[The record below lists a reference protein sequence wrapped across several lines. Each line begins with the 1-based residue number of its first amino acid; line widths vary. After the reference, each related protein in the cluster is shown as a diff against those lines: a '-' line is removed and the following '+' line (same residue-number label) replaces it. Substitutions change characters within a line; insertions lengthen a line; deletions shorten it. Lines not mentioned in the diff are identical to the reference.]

1 MAYVKI
7 LAPLTGAARDATVLA
22 AAFAAAKP
30 FNAHVVALFVRPD
43 PVEAMPFFGE
53 GVSGVMAQEIVDA
66 AREAADKASQDAR
79 GAIAVVAGQLGA
91 VLTDKPEKRDTVSI
105 SLREVDGNFA
115 TRVAEASRLSD
126 LVVFG
131 PLKKSDRP
139 GLAEA
144 FEAALLDTGRPVV
157 LTGQTPPTNFA
168 KRIAIGW
175 DGSGACARALLAA
188 MPYLARADAID
199 LLTIRKPNT
208 ECESCDEARE
218 YLSMHGLSCTEK
230 MIDAGNRSIGEV
242 LLEAAS
248 QSGAGLLVLGGYGH
262 SGLLQM
268 FSTSVTQH
276 VVAHAQFPLFLVH

>member
-22 AAFAAAKP
+22 AAVAAAQP
-30 FNAHVVALFVRPD
+30 FNAHIVALFVRPD

-66 AREAADKASQDAR
+66 AKEAADKASQDAR

-91 VLTDKPEKRDTVSI
+91 ALTDKPEKRDRVSI

-115 TRVAEASRLSD
+115 TRVAEASQLSD

-168 KRIAIGW
+168 RHIAIGW
-175 DGSGACARALLAA
+175 DGSGACARAMLAA
-188 MPYLARADAID
+188 MPYLARAEAIE
-199 LLTIRKPNT
+199 LLTVRKPNT

-248 QSGAGLLVLGGYGH
+248 QSGAALLVLGGYGH
-262 SGLLQM
+262 SRLLQM

-276 VVAHAQFPLFLVH
+276 VVAHAQLPLFLVH